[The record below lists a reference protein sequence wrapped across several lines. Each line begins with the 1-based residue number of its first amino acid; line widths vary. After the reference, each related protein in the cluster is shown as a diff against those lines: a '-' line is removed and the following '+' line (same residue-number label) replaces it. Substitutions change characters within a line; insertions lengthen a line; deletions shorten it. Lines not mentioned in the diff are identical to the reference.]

1 MPRLVVV
8 MFFVLALVA
17 CSRARLDHGSLVIAM
32 PVASGWVVC
41 GDKRKMSNLVD
52 PTEDEVKVF
61 QLGPGVVAGA
71 TGLRRVI
78 EGDTL
83 FDVVEQVKA
92 FARTRPFDGRD
103 DYAEAL
109 AKQLGADFMRLV
121 PTRIWP
127 DVQQQER
134 EAHSAFT
141 VAIFW
146 VTNAGLPRWA
156 DVNFH
161 LVAGPRY
168 ATRSTNDTLATSNK
182 LRPVILGNLVLIDEL
197 QHGSQPAFGEARRYV
212 RGGAARR
219 QSAVGPTSDGFFC
232 NSPNLP
238 LVSWMMW
245 RPNVS
250 ASVAVRSR
258 QRYGAMR
265 KRRTSEARRASPNA
279 SCEPCCNSSISV
291 RLPRI
296 TGRSLL
302 VVASVSLLERDV

>member
-1 MPRLVVV
+1 MARIVVV
-8 MFFVLALVA
+8 MFFVLALVC
-17 CSRARLDHGSLVIAM
+17 CSRTRLDHGSLVIGM

-61 QLGPGVVAGA
+61 ELGPGVVAAA

-78 EGDTL
+78 EGETL
-83 FDVVEQVKA
+83 FDVVERVKA

-109 AKQLGADFMRLV
+109 AKTLGADFARLV
-121 PTRIWP
+121 PSRIWP
-127 DVQQQER
+127 EVELQER

-168 ATRSTNDTLATSNK
+168 TSRSTNDTLATTNK
-182 LRPVILGNLVLIDEL
+182 LRPVILGNLAMIDEL
-197 QHGSQPAFGEARRYV
+197 QHGSQPAFGEARRDADV
-212 RGGAARR
+212 RRFLIAPYLWRERTAIEAETFGRHIIQLTSGRLGELLKKAPD
-219 QSAVGPTSDGFFC
+219 VGPTADC
-232 NSPNLP
+232 L
-238 LVSWMMW
+238 
-245 RPNVS
+245 
-250 ASVAVRSR
+250 
-258 QRYGAMR
+258 
-265 KRRTSEARRASPNA
+265 RAS
-279 SCEPCCNSSISV
+279 I
-291 RLPRI
+291 RGGQPR
-296 TGRSLL
+296 T
-302 VVASVSLLERDV
+302 

>member
-1 MPRLVVV
+1 MTRFVVA
-8 MFFVLALVA
+8 MFFGLALVA
-17 CSRARLDHGSLVIAM
+17 SSRVQLDHGSLVIAM

-61 QLGPGVVAGA
+61 PLGPGAVAGA

-78 EGDTL
+78 EGETL
-83 FDVVEQVKA
+83 FDVVERVKA
-92 FARTRPFDGRD
+92 FAGRRPFDGRD

-109 AKQLGADFMRLV
+109 AKQLGADFTRLV

-141 VAIFW
+141 VAVFW

-168 ATRSTNDTLATSNK
+168 TSRSTNDTLATTNK
-182 LRPVILGNLVLIDEL
+182 LRPVILGNLALIDEL
-197 QHGSQPAFGEARRYV
+197 QHGSQLAFGEARRDSDV
-212 RGGAARR
+212 RRFLIAPYLWRERTAAEAETFGRHIIQLTSGR
-219 QSAVGPTSDGFFC
+219 LSELQKKPSDVGPTADC
-232 NSPNLP
+232 LRAAPP
-238 LVSWMMW
+238 
-245 RPNVS
+245 
-250 ASVAVRSR
+250 
-258 QRYGAMR
+258 
-265 KRRTSEARRASPNA
+265 RT
-279 SCEPCCNSSISV
+279 
-291 RLPRI
+291 
-296 TGRSLL
+296 
-302 VVASVSLLERDV
+302 

>member
-1 MPRLVVV
+1 MARLVVV
-8 MFFVLALVA
+8 MLFVLALVG
-17 CSRARLDHGSLVIAM
+17 CSRTRLDHGSLVIAM
-32 PVASGWVVC
+32 PVMSGWVVC
-41 GDKRKMSNLVD
+41 GDKRKTSNLVD

-61 QLGPGVVAGA
+61 PLGPGVVAGA

-78 EGDTL
+78 EGATL
-83 FDVVEQVKA
+83 FDVVEQAKA
-92 FARTRPFDGRD
+92 FSSTRPFDGRD
-103 DYAEAL
+103 DYDEAL

-197 QHGSQPAFGEARRYV
+197 QHGSQPAFGEARRDPDV
-212 RGGAARR
+212 RRFLIAPYLWRERTAPEAETFGRHIIQLTSGRLGELQKR
-219 QSAVGPTSDGFFC
+219 PSDVGPTADCLRATS
-232 NSPNLP
+232 SPT
-238 LVSWMMW
+238 
-245 RPNVS
+245 
-250 ASVAVRSR
+250 AARS
-258 QRYGAMR
+258 
-265 KRRTSEARRASPNA
+265 SP
-279 SCEPCCNSSISV
+279 
-291 RLPRI
+291 R
-296 TGRSLL
+296 
-302 VVASVSLLERDV
+302 

>member
-109 AKQLGADFMRLV
+109 AKALGSDFARLV

-127 DVQQQER
+127 EVQQQER

-141 VAIFW
+141 VALFW
-146 VTNAGLPRWA
+146 ATNAGLPRWA
-156 DVNFH
+156 DVNIH
-161 LVAGPRY
+161 LIAGPRY
-168 ATRSTNDTLATSNK
+168 TSRSTNDTLATTNK
-182 LRPVILGNLVLIDEL
+182 LRPVILGNLTLIDEL
-197 QHGSQPAFGEARRYV
+197 QHGSQLAFGEVRRDPAV
-212 RGGAARR
+212 RRFLIAPYLWRERTAPEAETFGRHIIQLTSGRLGELQKR
-219 QSAVGPTSDGFFC
+219 PSDVGPTADCLRATS
-232 NSPNLP
+232 SPT
-238 LVSWMMW
+238 
-245 RPNVS
+245 
-250 ASVAVRSR
+250 AARS
-258 QRYGAMR
+258 
-265 KRRTSEARRASPNA
+265 SP
-279 SCEPCCNSSISV
+279 
-291 RLPRI
+291 R
-296 TGRSLL
+296 
-302 VVASVSLLERDV
+302 